1 MYLEIFLSVL
11 VIALIISIVVIMMIL
26 NGALKFNNVLS
37 AELKEARQIIIS
49 NNEISQKLD
58 RLLNN

>member
-1 MYLEIFLSVL
+1 MYLWIFMSIL
-11 VIALIISIVVIMMIL
+11 VAALIITIVIMIMIL
-26 NGALKFNNVLS
+26 KGALKFNNTLS
-37 AELKEARQIIIS
+37 AELKEARQMIIS

>member
-1 MYLEIFLSVL
+1 MFLEIFLSVL

>member
-11 VIALIISIVVIMMIL
+11 VVALIISIVVLGTIL

-37 AELKEARQIIIS
+37 AELKEARQMIIS
-49 NNEISQKLD
+49 NNEISNKLD

>member
-37 AELKEARQIIIS
+37 AELKEARQIIIL